1 MAIFNEG
8 DIQDSSTLSP
18 QQQQPSSPFRIIETI
33 NNECQSTGG
42 LPLHIATGPEPVGEG
57 FL

>member
-8 DIQDSSTLSP
+8 NTQDSSTLSP

-33 NNECQSTGG
+33 NNECQSTVG
-42 LPLHIATGPEPVGEG
+42 LPLHIATGPEP
-57 FL
+57 FLA